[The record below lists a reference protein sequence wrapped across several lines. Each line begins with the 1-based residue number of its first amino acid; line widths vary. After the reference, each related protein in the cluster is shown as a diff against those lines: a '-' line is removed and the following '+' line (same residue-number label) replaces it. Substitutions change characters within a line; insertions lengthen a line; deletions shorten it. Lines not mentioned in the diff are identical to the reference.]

1 MSEPQQRY
9 NATMVDN
16 SKRIDE
22 LKKELTRDSRS
33 RQFYQL
39 GELLR
44 RDGRLNEAADVL
56 RGGLK
61 HHARYVA
68 AWVALG
74 RTCLDL
80 GHGRESEAAEAL
92 TQALGLD
99 AQNPVAWRLLGE
111 ARLACGQRG
120 AALEAMQRALDLVPG
135 DEVLKAAVDA
145 LLAEVEPAAL
155 AVPAAPMRAEKP
167 QRREPPPAVQPEPP
181 LSAESPFVFETAP
194 MDLEKV
200 PALPETVAA
209 EPAGEVAARLPEP
222 LPVHQDLLPEP
233 AVVAEELEGGF
244 GLGRDGDLATPDPF
258 GLGETPTWPVPPSPA
273 EHEMPMEEASFA
285 GADDVFG
292 GPGVSPGAAVGME
305 VAEAPALPIQP
316 LAEAEAAP
324 IPTEARGP
332 LPGPAVTSGVEA
344 LPPEEGHA
352 PTPAVEVAGET
363 PVPAVEPAAT
373 EPRAATGV
381 PPEPMLAGELPP
393 PPAETTME
401 PAMPEPLHRDGEPAI
416 AGADESLPAE
426 PGTVTTTGDEVG
438 PELGETEPLVA
449 AESVPAE
456 PLGDVPALHEAPP
469 AVAPVEEHPA
479 SITLA
484 RLFLRQQ
491 EMTAAVEVLE
501 RVLEREPDNQEAR
514 DLLLLV
520 RDMMEEAPVQPIPA
534 LSVGERKIAALQRW
548 LARMEQGRE
557 RMAP

>member
-1 MSEPQQRY
+1 VSGPQQRY
-9 NATMVDN
+9 NASMVDN

-22 LKKELTRDSRS
+22 LKKELARDSRS

-61 HHARYVA
+61 HHPRYVA

-80 GHGRESEAAEAL
+80 GHGREGEAAEAL

-145 LLAEVEPAAL
+145 LLAEVEPAPLPGIAR
-155 AVPAAPMRAEKP
+155 RAEEP
-167 QRREPPPAVQPEPP
+167 RRREPPPTAQPEPS
-181 LSAESPFVFETAP
+181 LSAESPFVFEAAP
-194 MDLEKV
+194 MDLETAPTLPGGV
-200 PALPETVAA
+200 PV
-209 EPAGEVAARLPEP
+209 EPAGDVAALLPEAIP
-222 LPVHQDLLPEP
+222 IDRDVPPEP
-233 AVVAEELEGGF
+233 AVVVEEREGDSGPVP
-244 GLGRDGDLATPDPF
+244 DENLAAPDPF
-258 GLGETPTWPVPPSPA
+258 GLGETPTWPVPLSPA
-273 EHEMPMEEASFA
+273 EHEMPMEVASST
-285 GADDVFG
+285 GVDDVFG
-292 GPGVSPGAAVGME
+292 GSPVSPVATTGMD
-305 VAEAPALPIQP
+305 VTEAPALPIHP
-316 LAEAEAAP
+316 LAEAGEAPVPADAP
-324 IPTEARGP
+324 SP
-332 LPGPAVTSGVEA
+332 LPGPAVSSEVEA
-344 LPPEEGHA
+344 LPVDEGY
-352 PTPAVEVAGET
+352 PDTPVVEVAGEA
-363 PVPAVEPAAT
+363 PVSALEPAAA
-373 EPRAATGV
+373 EPRPVADDH
-381 PPEPMLAGELPP
+381 PELVAAGELSP
-393 PPAETTME
+393 PPAEITME
-401 PAMPEPLHRDGEPAI
+401 SAVPEPLHPEGEPPV
-416 AGADESLPAE
+416 AGLDETLPAE
-426 PGTVTTTGDEVG
+426 PGIVTTTVDEVG
-438 PELGETEPLVA
+438 PELGEAEPLVA
-449 AESVPAE
+449 AEAAPAE
-456 PLGDVPALHEAPP
+456 LLGDTAALHEAPA
-469 AVAPVEEHPA
+469 AVVPVEDRPA

-501 RVLEREPDNQEAR
+501 RVLEREPDNQEAG

-520 RDMMEEAPVQPIPA
+520 RDMMEEAPVQPVPA